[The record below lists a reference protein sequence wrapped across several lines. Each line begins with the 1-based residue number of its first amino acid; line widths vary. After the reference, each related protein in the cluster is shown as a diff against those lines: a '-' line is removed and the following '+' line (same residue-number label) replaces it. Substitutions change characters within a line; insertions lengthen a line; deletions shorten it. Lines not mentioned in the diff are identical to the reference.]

1 MEKIRKAQAGLV
13 EVVFGHHSHL
23 RLKIIDF
30 FGDWFICSEHNS
42 LFGFII
48 SPMAKVDVELVK
60 LILQRNELDIRTVS
74 RIMDDIEVELLN
86 NVDEDKPPPV
96 KKQWCMLVSDP
107 ENTLAGKDFTGW
119 VVQIP
124 EEDSPA
130 TAQGRIIKAAYDFNA
145 SPKGQRMPVQTIGE
159 TCEVIPA
166 RFFREQ
172 GVWLKTKIP
181 VLLLTIDNKIPRRG

>member
-1 MEKIRKAQAGLV
+1 
-13 EVVFGHHSHL
+13 
-23 RLKIIDF
+23 
-30 FGDWFICSEHNS
+30 
-42 LFGFII
+42 
-48 SPMAKVDVELVK
+48 MAKVDVELVK

-124 EEDSPA
+124 EEDSTLSVRIPQPVIDIPQEPSLLS
-130 TAQGRIIKAAYDFNA
+130 AQ
-145 SPKGQRMPVQTIGE
+145 
-159 TCEVIPA
+159 
-166 RFFREQ
+166 
-172 GVWLKTKIP
+172 
-181 VLLLTIDNKIPRRG
+181 